1 MARTREASST
11 HGRLRR
17 YVAAGALILAACGT
31 SSDSPGP
38 QLPVGEA
45 TPVPVAAPPGSVAG
59 EPAIAQPADAAW
71 RDVVARAVISPT
83 NRTAPG
89 WTVAFTIPFGEEESQ
104 VGNGLMESL
113 LDDPTDKADY
123 GPSLATLDRAGR
135 WWVADGWKSRIARY
149 AADGTYLDAIPLE
162 ATEPLEALE
171 VFDDGTAVGMT
182 ADRRWVV
189 VADDR
194 ASTVAA
200 GDDLLFAGNDGT
212 TAYAWSLFGDG
223 VDAFTVGD
231 RRLPEGRDARW
242 FQTRAGT
249 RYGID
254 FAGDDQIVVTLP
266 DTRIR
271 VTLHVLAETGQP
283 VFVSAEIDTDAAGN
297 LHFLLLGS
305 VTARPLTDDE
315 TDQRGV
321 TRAAHVV
328 VSPQGDVLANRAVP
342 NPYGEW
348 DYGIPQR
355 FVVDPA
361 GGRAH
366 IVTVQ
371 SDGVHIWQSSAAWAA
386 PGAAAGVESAFPT
399 GG

>member
-1 MARTREASST
+1 MARAHQQST
-11 HGRLRR
+11 GHGRFRR
-17 YVAAGALILAACGT
+17 YVAAAALILAACGT
-31 SSDSPGP
+31 SSGGPAPQGPGDDP
-38 QLPVGEA
+38 A
-45 TPVPVAAPPGSVAG
+45 PVPVAAPPASAQGT
-59 EPAIAQPADAAW
+59 PASGQPADAAW
-71 RDVVARAVISPT
+71 RDLVARAVIFPT
-83 NRTAPG
+83 AATAPG
-89 WTVAFTIPFGEEESQ
+89 WTAAFTIPFGEEEHQ
-104 VGNGLMESL
+104 AGNGLMESL

-123 GPSLATLDRAGR
+123 GPSLATLDSTGR

-194 ASTVAA
+194 AFTVAA

-212 TAYAWSLFGDG
+212 TAYVWPLYGTG
-223 VDAFTVGD
+223 VDAITVGD
-231 RRLPEGRDARW
+231 RRLPEGREARW

-254 FAGDDQIVVTLP
+254 FAADDQLAVTLP
-266 DTRIR
+266 DARTR
-271 VTLHVLAETGQP
+271 VTLDVRADTGQP

-305 VTARPLTDDE
+305 VTVAPLEGEADE
-315 TDQRGV
+315 RHV
-321 TRAAHVV
+321 IRAAHVV
-328 VSPQGDVLANRAVP
+328 LSPEGEVLANRPVP
-342 NPYGEW
+342 NPHGQW
-348 DYGIPQR
+348 DYGVPQR
-355 FVVDPA
+355 FVVDSA
-361 GGRAH
+361 SGRAH

-371 SDGVHIWQSSAAWAA
+371 PDGVHVWQSTAAWAA
-386 PGAAAGVESAFPT
+386 PGTPTSVEVGFPAAP
-399 GG
+399 